1 MTQRTH
7 TETVLTAPEDKPG
20 FVVYYSIYEEV
31 IKKLDDHQIANLFRA
46 MLSTGGVC
54 EMPTLDP
61 LTDMAFGPIL
71 RGMKE
76 NDERWLKT
84 KYARAENG
92 RKGGLQRAKNERKR
106 KEAEAKASTLEK
118 AQAPS
123 CTLEAN
129 QANQAVIGKGNVIV
143 KGNVE
148 GKGNN
153 TPIVQHGAQSA
164 PVAAG
169 VCSADA
175 ERGGGLSSSRSPTK
189 KEVNAH
195 FEALWALYPAKR
207 GKNKVTESTRRNLF
221 AVSTEE
227 MQRAIDRYKAEV
239 EAANFDRNWLNGS
252 TWFNGRW
259 EDYAGDAYEPL
270 PQHEAKPSTR
280 SRQVQPYAPGE
291 AARRA
296 AYFASVEE

>member
-20 FVVYYSIYEEV
+20 FVVYYSIYDEV

-71 RGMKE
+71 RVMKE
-76 NDERWLKT
+76 NDERWLQT
-84 KYARAENG
+84 KKARSEAG
-92 RKGGLQRAKNERKR
+92 KKGGRPRKKPENEPV
-106 KEAEAKASTLEK
+106 EEK
-118 AQAPS
+118 ANAFFGFP
-123 CTLEAN
+123 EKAKK
-129 QANQAVIGKGNVIV
+129 AVIGKGNVIV

-153 TPIVQHGAQSA
+153 TPIVQHEAQSA

>member
-1 MTQRTH
+1 MLER
-7 TETVLTAPEDKPG
+7 EEIGDLFLAIL
-20 FVVYYSIYEEV
+20 SI
-31 IKKLDDHQIANLFRA
+31 
-46 MLSTGGVC
+46 GGVC
-54 EMPTLDP
+54 EMPELNRT
-61 LTDMAFGPIL
+61 TMAVFRPI
-71 RGMKE
+71 RRAIKE
-76 NDERWLKT
+76 NDRKWQEMK
-84 KYARAENG
+84 KMRAENG

-106 KEAEAKASTLEK
+106 TEGKAPLSTLK
-118 AQAPS
+118 Q
-123 CTLEAN
+123 T
-129 QANQAVIGKGNVIV
+129 QANQAVTVTDTV
-143 KGNVE
+143 SDTVTVTDT
-148 GKGNN
+148 GNN
-153 TPIVQHGAQSA
+153 TPIVQPAARSA

-207 GKNKVTESTRRNLF
+207 GKNKVTESTRRRLF

>member
-7 TETVLTAPEDKPG
+7 TETVLTAPEDKRS
-20 FVVYYSIYEEV
+20 FLLFYE
-31 IKKLDDHQIANLFRA
+31 IAEDVQMLEREEIGDLFLA
-46 MLSTGGVC
+46 ILSTGGVC
-54 EMPTLDP
+54 EMPELNRT
-61 LTDMAFGPIL
+61 TMAVFRPI
-71 RGMKE
+71 RRAIRE
-76 NDERWLKT
+76 NDRKWQEMK
-84 KYARAENG
+84 KVRAENG

-106 KEAEAKASTLEK
+106 TEVKAPLSTLK
-118 AQAPS
+118 Q
-123 CTLEAN
+123 T
-129 QANQAVIGKGNVIV
+129 QANQAVTVTDTV
-143 KGNVE
+143 SDSVTVTVTDT
-148 GKGNN
+148 GNN
-153 TPIVQHGAQSA
+153 TPIVQHEAQSA

>member
-1 MTQRTH
+1 MTQRTR
-7 TETVLTAPEDKPG
+7 TETALTAPEDKPG
-20 FVVYYSIYEEV
+20 FVVYYSIYDEV

-71 RGMKE
+71 RVMKE
-76 NDERWLKT
+76 NDERWLQT
-84 KYARAENG
+84 KKARSEAG
-92 RKGGLQRAKNERKR
+92 KKGGRPRKKPENEPV
-106 KEAEAKASTLEK
+106 EEK
-118 AQAPS
+118 AKK
-123 CTLEAN
+123 
-129 QANQAVIGKGNVIV
+129 AVIGKGNVIV

-153 TPIVQHGAQSA
+153 TPIVQHGARSA

-259 EDYAGDAYEPL
+259 EDYAGDTYEPL

>member
-1 MTQRTH
+1 MTQRTR
-7 TETVLTAPEDKPG
+7 TETALTAPEDKRSFLLFYEIAEDVQMLEREEIG
-20 FVVYYSIYEEV
+20 DLFLAILSI
-31 IKKLDDHQIANLFRA
+31 
-46 MLSTGGVC
+46 GGVC
-54 EMPTLDP
+54 EMPELNRT
-61 LTDMAFGPIL
+61 TMAVFRPI
-71 RGMKE
+71 RRAIKE
-76 NDERWLKT
+76 NDRKWQEMK
-84 KYARAENG
+84 KMRAENG

-106 KEAEAKASTLEK
+106 TEGKAPLSTLK
-118 AQAPS
+118 Q
-123 CTLEAN
+123 T
-129 QANQAVIGKGNVIV
+129 QANQAVTVTDTV
-143 KGNVE
+143 SDSVTVTDT
-148 GKGNN
+148 GNN
-153 TPIVQHGAQSA
+153 TPIVQHGARSA

-189 KEVNAH
+189 KEVSAH

>member
-1 MTQRTH
+1 MQH
-7 TETVLTAPEDKPG
+7 A
-20 FVVYYSIYEEV
+20 
-31 IKKLDDHQIANLFRA
+31 
-46 MLSTGGVC
+46 
-54 EMPTLDP
+54 
-61 LTDMAFGPIL
+61 
-71 RGMKE
+71 
-76 NDERWLKT
+76 
-84 KYARAENG
+84 AR
-92 RKGGLQRAKNERKR
+92 
-106 KEAEAKASTLEK
+106 
-118 AQAPS
+118 
-123 CTLEAN
+123 
-129 QANQAVIGKGNVIV
+129 
-143 KGNVE
+143 
-148 GKGNN
+148 
-153 TPIVQHGAQSA
+153 SA
-164 PVAAG
+164 PIAAG
-169 VCSADA
+169 VCSAGA
-175 ERGGGLSSSRSPTK
+175 ERGGGPSSSRSPTK

-207 GKNKVTESTRRNLF
+207 GKNKVTESTRRRLF

>member
-1 MTQRTH
+1 MTQRTR
-7 TETVLTAPEDKPG
+7 TETALTAPEDKRSFLLFYEIAEDVQMLEREEIG
-20 FVVYYSIYEEV
+20 DLFLAILSI
-31 IKKLDDHQIANLFRA
+31 
-46 MLSTGGVC
+46 GGVC
-54 EMPTLDP
+54 EMPELNRT
-61 LTDMAFGPIL
+61 TMAVFRPI
-71 RGMKE
+71 RRAIKE
-76 NDERWLKT
+76 NDRKWQEMK
-84 KYARAENG
+84 KMRAENG

-106 KEAEAKASTLEK
+106 TEGKAPLSTLK
-118 AQAPS
+118 Q
-123 CTLEAN
+123 T
-129 QANQAVIGKGNVIV
+129 QANQAVTVTDTV
-143 KGNVE
+143 SDTVT
-148 GKGNN
+148 GNN
-153 TPIVQHGAQSA
+153 TPIVQHEARSA

-270 PQHEAKPSTR
+270 PQHDAKPSTR

>member
-20 FVVYYSIYEEV
+20 FVVYYSIYDEV

-54 EMPTLDP
+54 EMPELNRT
-61 LTDMAFGPIL
+61 TMAVFRPI
-71 RGMKE
+71 RRAIRE
-76 NDERWLKT
+76 NDRKWQEMK
-84 KYARAENG
+84 KVRAENG
-92 RKGGLQRAKNERKR
+92 RKGGLQRTKNERKR
-106 KEAEAKASTLEK
+106 TEVKAPLSTLK
-118 AQAPS
+118 Q
-123 CTLEAN
+123 T
-129 QANQAVIGKGNVIV
+129 QANQAVTVTDTV
-143 KGNVE
+143 SDSVTVTDT
-148 GKGNN
+148 GNN
-153 TPIVQHGAQSA
+153 TPIVQHEARSA

-270 PQHEAKPSTR
+270 PQHDAKPSTR

>member
-1 MTQRTH
+1 MTQRTR
-7 TETVLTAPEDKPG
+7 TETVLTAPEDKRS
-20 FVVYYSIYEEV
+20 FLLFYE
-31 IKKLDDHQIANLFRA
+31 IAEDVQMLEREEIGDLFLA
-46 MLSTGGVC
+46 ILSTGGVC
-54 EMPTLDP
+54 EMPELNRT
-61 LTDMAFGPIL
+61 TMAVFRPI
-71 RGMKE
+71 RRAIRE
-76 NDERWLKT
+76 NDRKWQEMK
-84 KYARAENG
+84 KVRAENG

-106 KEAEAKASTLEK
+106 TEVKAPLSTLK
-118 AQAPS
+118 Q
-123 CTLEAN
+123 T
-129 QANQAVIGKGNVIV
+129 QANQAVTVTDTV
-143 KGNVE
+143 SDSVTVT
-148 GKGNN
+148 GNN
-153 TPIVQHGAQSA
+153 TPIVQHEARSA

>member
-7 TETVLTAPEDKPG
+7 TETVLTAPEDKRS
-20 FVVYYSIYEEV
+20 FLLFYE
-31 IKKLDDHQIANLFRA
+31 IAEDVQMLEREEIGDLFLA
-46 MLSTGGVC
+46 ILSTGGVC
-54 EMPTLDP
+54 EMPELNRT
-61 LTDMAFGPIL
+61 TMAVFRPI
-71 RGMKE
+71 RRAIRE
-76 NDERWLKT
+76 NDRKWQEMK
-84 KYARAENG
+84 KVRAENG

-106 KEAEAKASTLEK
+106 TEVKAPLSTLK
-118 AQAPS
+118 Q
-123 CTLEAN
+123 T
-129 QANQAVIGKGNVIV
+129 QANQAVTVTDTV
-143 KGNVE
+143 SDSVTVTDT
-148 GKGNN
+148 GNN
-153 TPIVQHGAQSA
+153 TPIVQHGARSA
-164 PVAAG
+164 PVAAR

-259 EDYAGDAYEPL
+259 EDYAGDTYEPL

>member
-1 MTQRTH
+1 M
-7 TETVLTAPEDKPG
+7 
-20 FVVYYSIYEEV
+20 
-31 IKKLDDHQIANLFRA
+31 
-46 MLSTGGVC
+46 
-54 EMPTLDP
+54 
-61 LTDMAFGPIL
+61 
-71 RGMKE
+71 
-76 NDERWLKT
+76 
-84 KYARAENG
+84 
-92 RKGGLQRAKNERKR
+92 QRAKNERKR
-106 KEAEAKASTLEK
+106 KETEAKASTLENV
-118 AQAPS
+118 QAPS

-129 QANQAVIGKGNVIV
+129 QANQAVIGKGNAIV

-148 GKGNN
+148 CKGNN

-207 GKNKVTESTRRNLF
+207 GKNKVTEYTRRKLF

-296 AYFASVEE
+296 AYFASGEE

>member
-1 MTQRTH
+1 MLER
-7 TETVLTAPEDKPG
+7 
-20 FVVYYSIYEEV
+20 EE
-31 IKKLDDHQIANLFRA
+31 IGDLFLA
-46 MLSTGGVC
+46 ILSTGGVC
-54 EMPTLDP
+54 EMPELNRT
-61 LTDMAFGPIL
+61 TMAVFRPI
-71 RGMKE
+71 RRAIRE
-76 NDERWLKT
+76 NDRKWQEMK
-84 KYARAENG
+84 KVRAENG

-106 KEAEAKASTLEK
+106 TEVKAPLSTLK
-118 AQAPS
+118 Q
-123 CTLEAN
+123 T
-129 QANQAVIGKGNVIV
+129 QANQAVTVTDTV
-143 KGNVE
+143 SDSVTDTVSDTVTDT
-148 GKGNN
+148 GNN
-153 TPIVQHGAQSA
+153 TPIVQHGARSA

>member
-7 TETVLTAPEDKPG
+7 TETVLTAPEDKRSFLLFYEIAEDVQMLEREEIG
-20 FVVYYSIYEEV
+20 DLFLAILSI
-31 IKKLDDHQIANLFRA
+31 
-46 MLSTGGVC
+46 GGVC
-54 EMPTLDP
+54 EMPELNRT
-61 LTDMAFGPIL
+61 TMAVFRPI
-71 RGMKE
+71 RRAIKE
-76 NDERWLKT
+76 NDRKWQEMK
-84 KYARAENG
+84 KMRAENG

-106 KEAEAKASTLEK
+106 TEGKAPLSTLK
-118 AQAPS
+118 Q
-123 CTLEAN
+123 T
-129 QANQAVIGKGNVIV
+129 QANQAVTVTDTV
-143 KGNVE
+143 SDTVTVTDT
-148 GKGNN
+148 GNN
-153 TPIVQHGAQSA
+153 TPIVQHGARSA

-207 GKNKVTESTRRNLF
+207 GKNKVTESTRRRLF

-259 EDYAGDAYEPL
+259 EDYAGDTYEPL
-270 PQHEAKPSTR
+270 PQHEARPSTR

>member
-7 TETVLTAPEDKPG
+7 TETVLTAPEDKRS
-20 FVVYYSIYEEV
+20 FLLFYE
-31 IKKLDDHQIANLFRA
+31 IAEDVQMLEREEIGDLFLA
-46 MLSTGGVC
+46 ILSTGGVC
-54 EMPTLDP
+54 EMPELNRT
-61 LTDMAFGPIL
+61 TMAVFRPI
-71 RGMKE
+71 RRAIRE
-76 NDERWLKT
+76 NDRKWQEMK
-84 KYARAENG
+84 KVRAENG

-106 KEAEAKASTLEK
+106 TEVKAPLSTLK
-118 AQAPS
+118 Q
-123 CTLEAN
+123 T
-129 QANQAVIGKGNVIV
+129 QANQAVTVT
-143 KGNVE
+143 
-148 GKGNN
+148 GNN
-153 TPIVQHGAQSA
+153 TPIVQHEARSA

>member
-1 MTQRTH
+1 MTQRPH
-7 TETVLTAPEDKPG
+7 TETALTAPEDKRSFLLFYEIAEDVQMLEREEIG
-20 FVVYYSIYEEV
+20 DLFLAILSI
-31 IKKLDDHQIANLFRA
+31 
-46 MLSTGGVC
+46 GGVC
-54 EMPTLDP
+54 EMPELNRT
-61 LTDMAFGPIL
+61 TMAVFRPI
-71 RGMKE
+71 RRAIKE
-76 NDERWLKT
+76 NDRKWQEMK
-84 KYARAENG
+84 KMRAENG

-106 KEAEAKASTLEK
+106 TEGKAPLSTLK
-118 AQAPS
+118 Q
-123 CTLEAN
+123 T
-129 QANQAVIGKGNVIV
+129 QANQAVTVTDTV
-143 KGNVE
+143 SDSVTVTVTDT
-148 GKGNN
+148 GNN
-153 TPIVQHGAQSA
+153 TPIVQHAAQTA

-207 GKNKVTESTRRNLF
+207 GKNKVTESTRRRLF

>member
-1 MTQRTH
+1 MLER
-7 TETVLTAPEDKPG
+7 EEIGDLFLAIL
-20 FVVYYSIYEEV
+20 SI
-31 IKKLDDHQIANLFRA
+31 
-46 MLSTGGVC
+46 GGVC
-54 EMPTLDP
+54 EMPELNRT
-61 LTDMAFGPIL
+61 TMAVFRPI
-71 RGMKE
+71 RRAIKE
-76 NDERWLKT
+76 NDRKWQEMK
-84 KYARAENG
+84 KMRAENG

-106 KEAEAKASTLEK
+106 TEGKAPLSTLK
-118 AQAPS
+118 Q
-123 CTLEAN
+123 T
-129 QANQAVIGKGNVIV
+129 QANQAVTVTDTV
-143 KGNVE
+143 SDTVTVTDT
-148 GKGNN
+148 GNN
-153 TPIVQHGAQSA
+153 TPIVQHAAQSA

-169 VCSADA
+169 VCSAGA

-207 GKNKVTESTRRNLF
+207 GKNKVTESTRRRLF

>member
-1 MTQRTH
+1 MTQRTR
-7 TETVLTAPEDKPG
+7 TETALTAPEDKRSFLLFYEIAEDVQMLEREEIG
-20 FVVYYSIYEEV
+20 DLFLAILSI
-31 IKKLDDHQIANLFRA
+31 
-46 MLSTGGVC
+46 GGVC
-54 EMPTLDP
+54 EMPELNRT
-61 LTDMAFGPIL
+61 TMAVFRPI
-71 RGMKE
+71 RRAIKE
-76 NDERWLKT
+76 NDRKWQEMK
-84 KYARAENG
+84 KMRAENG

-106 KEAEAKASTLEK
+106 TEGKAPLSTLK
-118 AQAPS
+118 Q
-123 CTLEAN
+123 T
-129 QANQAVIGKGNVIV
+129 QANQAVTVTDT
-143 KGNVE
+143 
-148 GKGNN
+148 GNN

-189 KEVNAH
+189 KKVNAH

-227 MQRAIDRYKAEV
+227 MRRAIDRYKAEV

-270 PQHEAKPSTR
+270 PQHDAKPSTR

>member
-1 MTQRTH
+1 M
-7 TETVLTAPEDKPG
+7 
-20 FVVYYSIYEEV
+20 
-31 IKKLDDHQIANLFRA
+31 
-46 MLSTGGVC
+46 
-54 EMPTLDP
+54 
-61 LTDMAFGPIL
+61 
-71 RGMKE
+71 
-76 NDERWLKT
+76 
-84 KYARAENG
+84 
-92 RKGGLQRAKNERKR
+92 QRAKNERKR
-106 KEAEAKASTLEK
+106 KETEAKASTLENV
-118 AQAPS
+118 QAPS

-153 TPIVQHGAQSA
+153 TPIVQPAARSA

-227 MQRAIDRYKAEV
+227 MRRAIDRYKAEV

>member
-1 MTQRTH
+1 MTQRTR
-7 TETVLTAPEDKPG
+7 TETVLTAPEDKRS
-20 FVVYYSIYEEV
+20 FLLFYE
-31 IKKLDDHQIANLFRA
+31 IAEDVQMLEREEIGDLFLA
-46 MLSTGGVC
+46 ILSTGGVC
-54 EMPTLDP
+54 EMPELNRT
-61 LTDMAFGPIL
+61 TMAVFRPI
-71 RGMKE
+71 RRAIRE
-76 NDERWLKT
+76 NDRKWQEMK
-84 KYARAENG
+84 KVRAENG
-92 RKGGLQRAKNERKR
+92 HKGGLQRAKNERKR
-106 KEAEAKASTLEK
+106 TEVKAPLSTLK
-118 AQAPS
+118 Q
-123 CTLEAN
+123 T
-129 QANQAVIGKGNVIV
+129 QANQAVTVTDTV
-143 KGNVE
+143 SDSVTVTVTDT
-148 GKGNN
+148 GNN
-153 TPIVQHGAQSA
+153 TPIVQHGARSA

>member
-7 TETVLTAPEDKPG
+7 TETVLTAPEDKRSFLLFYEIAEDVQMLEREEIG
-20 FVVYYSIYEEV
+20 DLFLAILSI
-31 IKKLDDHQIANLFRA
+31 
-46 MLSTGGVC
+46 GGVC
-54 EMPTLDP
+54 EMPELNRT
-61 LTDMAFGPIL
+61 TMAVFRPI
-71 RGMKE
+71 RRAIKE
-76 NDERWLKT
+76 NDRKWQEMK
-84 KYARAENG
+84 KMRAENG

-106 KEAEAKASTLEK
+106 TEGKAPLSTLK
-118 AQAPS
+118 Q
-123 CTLEAN
+123 T
-129 QANQAVIGKGNVIV
+129 QANQAVTVTDTV
-143 KGNVE
+143 SDTVTVTDTDT
-148 GKGNN
+148 GNN
-153 TPIVQHGAQSA
+153 TPIVQHAARSA

-207 GKNKVTESTRRNLF
+207 GKNKVTESTRRRLF

>member
-1 MTQRTH
+1 MLER
-7 TETVLTAPEDKPG
+7 EEIGDLFLAIL
-20 FVVYYSIYEEV
+20 SI
-31 IKKLDDHQIANLFRA
+31 
-46 MLSTGGVC
+46 GGVC
-54 EMPTLDP
+54 EMPELNRT
-61 LTDMAFGPIL
+61 TMAVFRPI
-71 RGMKE
+71 RRAIKE
-76 NDERWLKT
+76 NDRKWQEMK
-84 KYARAENG
+84 KMRAENG

-106 KEAEAKASTLEK
+106 TEGKAPLSTLK
-118 AQAPS
+118 Q
-123 CTLEAN
+123 T
-129 QANQAVIGKGNVIV
+129 QANQAVTDTVSDSV
-143 KGNVE
+143 TVTVTDT
-148 GKGNN
+148 GNN
-153 TPIVQHGAQSA
+153 TPIVQHAAQTA

-169 VCSADA
+169 GCSAGA
-175 ERGGGLSSSRSPTK
+175 ERCGGLSSSRSPTK

-207 GKNKVTESTRRNLF
+207 GKNKVTESTRRRLF

>member
-7 TETVLTAPEDKPG
+7 TETVLTAPEDKRS
-20 FVVYYSIYEEV
+20 FLLFYE
-31 IKKLDDHQIANLFRA
+31 IAEDVQMLEREEIGDLFLA
-46 MLSTGGVC
+46 ILSTGGVC
-54 EMPTLDP
+54 EMPELNRT
-61 LTDMAFGPIL
+61 TMAVFRPI
-71 RGMKE
+71 RRAIRE
-76 NDERWLKT
+76 NDRKWQEMK
-84 KYARAENG
+84 KVRAENG

-106 KEAEAKASTLEK
+106 TEVKAPLSTLK
-118 AQAPS
+118 Q
-123 CTLEAN
+123 T
-129 QANQAVIGKGNVIV
+129 QANQAVTVTDTV
-143 KGNVE
+143 SDSVTDTVSDSVTVT
-148 GKGNN
+148 GNN
-153 TPIVQHGAQSA
+153 TPIVQHEAQSA

-169 VCSADA
+169 VCSPDA